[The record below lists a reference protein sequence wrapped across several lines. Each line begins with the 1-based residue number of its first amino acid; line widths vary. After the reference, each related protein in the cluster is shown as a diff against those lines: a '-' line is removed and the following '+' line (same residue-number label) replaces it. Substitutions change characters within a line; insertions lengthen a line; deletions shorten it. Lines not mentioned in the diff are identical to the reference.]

1 MNRISDELEVDE
13 SYVIQIV
20 RENQKAAFFLHFS
33 GMDHIQLIISPIQYE
48 TLKLESVFI
57 LFYILEN

>member
-33 GMDHIQLIISPIQYE
+33 GMDHIQLIISPI
-48 TLKLESVFI
+48 K
-57 LFYILEN
+57 FYNYRANEAFCE